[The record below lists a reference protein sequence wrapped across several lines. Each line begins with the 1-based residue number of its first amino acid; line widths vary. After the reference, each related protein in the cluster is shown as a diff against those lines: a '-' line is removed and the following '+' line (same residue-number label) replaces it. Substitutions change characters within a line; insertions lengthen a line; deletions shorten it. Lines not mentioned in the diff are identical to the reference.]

1 MMKRHILYLMA
12 IIMMGYACSS
22 GDQKSIDEELGEDFK
37 KEAEVKPKVSKESI
51 EDLIYSIPSP
61 LEMTEMI
68 RSSGAEFSDKM
79 LNNTENSKN
88 YVNNHKKALNLG
100 VYGADLGYMNIYEK
114 TVSSISYIGAV
125 KGLADD
131 LKVGQF
137 FDFNILKRLASSSQN
152 IDSLLYITT
161 TGFNQMDDYLR
172 QNNRGNISALILTGT
187 WLEGVYI
194 ASQVA
199 KQSGNQD
206 IVERIGEQKV
216 TLDNLILILSA
227 YEQDKNMTKLIAK
240 LNNLKAQFDQVTI
253 TYTYAEPEPVEIDG
267 VLVLEDNSTS
277 TIEMTDETFNN
288 ITNLLN
294 EIRSQII

>member
-1 MMKRHILYLMA
+1 MKRHILYLMA

>member
-1 MMKRHILYLMA
+1 MMKKHILYLVA
-12 IIMMGYACSS
+12 ILLIGSACSS
-22 GDQKSIDEELGEDFK
+22 GDQKSIEEELSDDFQQ
-37 KEAEVKPKVSKESI
+37 ETSEKPIVSKEAI

-79 LNNTENSKN
+79 LNNTDNTKN

-161 TGFNQMDDYLR
+161 TGFNQMDGYLR
-172 QNNRGNISALILTGT
+172 DNNRGNISALILTGT
-187 WLEGVYI
+187 WLEGIYI

-199 KQSGNQD
+199 KGGNKD
-206 IVERIGEQKV
+206 VIERIGEQKV

-227 YEQDKNMTKLIAK
+227 YEKTKPMEELIG
-240 LNNLKAQFDQVTI
+240 NLERLKTEFDQVTI

-277 TIEMTDETFNN
+277 NIEITDETFNN
-288 ITNLLN
+288 ITNLVS